1 MDINRDLK
9 LKFKE
14 FCSNEFK
21 DRECRANENNKSRWF
36 YVQAGTKFGNKLHY
50 ELNNGYVELHFES
63 NDTLKLNE
71 FLISKLEV
79 PELKWEI
86 WQNNQNCRCRLDN
99 FISIETELL
108 DAFIKIRNIFEPL
121 IMEFEQENK
130 NENSLVL
137 KNFIPT
143 QGVIKLNELVK
154 EKLIIPIYQRPYK
167 WTEKNVIQLLED
179 IFEYVIVKNKN
190 YRIGNIILHS
200 ENATNNVVDG
210 QQRLT
215 TISLIL
221 KILESSFNSLLLNEK
236 FKHTISKNNIV
247 YNYRIIFQWISTKF
261 GNDES
266 KKNDFKAKILNKC
279 EFVLFTV
286 FQQDEAFQL
295 FDSQNSRGKA
305 LEPYDLLKAFHL
317 REMDF
322 DSEDDRTK
330 CVERWEASVDNGTLK
345 PILGNHLF
353 KIRKWSKNEWKYDFT
368 KEEIEEFKGISLHQ
382 KQRYP
387 YESAMR
393 MLDGF
398 VDNAQNDKFL
408 RNLQVAQT
416 FPFQITTPIIN
427 GKRFFEYVDFYIT
440 QREKLFD
447 LNKEDSI
454 KAVMP
459 EFVKFYDDYCKDYYG
474 WLRSGDEKVRN
485 LYENIL
491 LAFIDKF
498 GYVDDFENFSKAFY
512 KLAYLIRC
520 EKKRIT
526 VETIMNSS
534 ARQVFRIINDSV
546 SPDTFK
552 NYQYKTYQIDKN
564 NLVNGIDEIAK
575 FITGEKN
582 G

>member
-1 MDINRDLK
+1 M
-9 LKFKE
+9 
-14 FCSNEFK
+14 
-21 DRECRANENNKSRWF
+21 
-36 YVQAGTKFGNKLHY
+36 
-50 ELNNGYVELHFES
+50 
-63 NDTLKLNE
+63 
-71 FLISKLEV
+71 
-79 PELKWEI
+79 EI
-86 WQNNQNCRCRLDN
+86 
-99 FISIETELL
+99 T
-108 DAFIKIRNIFEPL
+108 
-121 IMEFEQENK
+121 
-130 NENSLVL
+130 
-137 KNFIPT
+137 PT
-143 QGVIKLNELVK
+143 QKVIKLNELVK
-154 EKLIIPIYQRPYK
+154 EKLTIPVYQRPYK

-179 IFEYVIVKNKN
+179 IFEYVVLKNKD
-190 YRIGNIILHS
+190 YRIGNIILYKFWQDNNEKIIERNTYQNDSDFEKAIKNAS
-200 ENATNNVVDG
+200 EFSDVVDG

-215 TISLIL
+215 TISLIM
-221 KILESSFNSLLLNEK
+221 KILENNFNGLLLSEK

-247 YNYRIIFQWISTKF
+247 YNYRIINQWISTKF
-261 GNDES
+261 GNNEI
-266 KKNDFKAKILNKC
+266 KKADFKSKILNKC

-286 FQQDEAFQL
+286 FHQDEAFQL
-295 FDSQNSRGKA
+295 FDSQNARGKA

-322 DSEDDRTK
+322 DSEDERTK
-330 CVERWEASVDNGTLK
+330 CVDHWEASVDNGTLK

-368 KEEIEEFKGISLHQ
+368 KDEIEEFKGISLHQ
-382 KQRYP
+382 KQQYP

-447 LNKEDSI
+447 FNKEDSI
-454 KAVMP
+454 KAEIP
-459 EFVKFYDDYCKDYYG
+459 EFVKFYEDYCYGYYG
-474 WLRSGDEKVRN
+474 WSRSGDKKVRN

-491 LAFIDKF
+491 IAFIDKF
-498 GYVDDFENFSKAFY
+498 GYVDDFENYYNAFY
-512 KLAYLIRC
+512 KLAYRIRC
-520 EKKRIT
+520 DKKRIT
-526 VETIMNSS
+526 VETIMNST
-534 ARQVFRIINDSV
+534 ARQVFSKINDSV
-546 SPDTFK
+546 RPDTFK

-582 G
+582 GK